1 MAADACHAE
10 THGFGR
16 RRPLSARWY
25 GCLRTVERY
34 TVGLRGIP
42 GIDPLKFLGVGM
54 LNIATAKV
62 GTGAEETRKYRY
74 LRPDDGMCLNRD
86 HLIYEAKHKAI
97 GMAEGGYRPPRPRTF
112 KAAGIDAAQ
121 TMAMQAWSMM
131 ESGYASEHDRLIA
144 SKVAYIL
151 CGGNVPAGTV
161 LTEQDYLDLEREVFV
176 ELVKT
181 EKTRERIQFMLQNNK
196 PLRN

>member
-1 MAADACHAE
+1 
-10 THGFGR
+10 
-16 RRPLSARWY
+16 
-25 GCLRTVERY
+25 
-34 TVGLRGIP
+34 
-42 GIDPLKFLGVGM
+42 
-54 LNIATAKV
+54 
-62 GTGAEETRKYRY
+62 
-74 LRPDDGMCLNRD
+74 
-86 HLIYEAKHKAI
+86 
-97 GMAEGGYRPPRPRTF
+97 
-112 KAAGIDAAQ
+112 
-121 TMAMQAWSMM
+121 MM